1 MNNRKS
7 FWILLFT
14 CLFFFQGQAADKLY
28 YTDADRAIFDRYL
41 SEMIP
46 DKSLPTGE
54 LMVQTA
60 RFFLNAPY
68 VAATLE
74 KEPEGLVINLREM
87 DCMTLV
93 ENVVALTRTMQSAAP
108 SFDEFCKNLQTIRY
122 RNGEIHDYTDR
133 LHYTTDWIFENQ
145 RKGIV
150 KDVTQEIGGISLPVN
165 VSFMSTHPD
174 SYKPLKDHPER
185 VARIAAKE
193 KEINARP
200 YYYIPESE
208 IDRLAEGIKEGDIVC
223 FVTTIKG
230 LDISHVGV
238 VCRVGD
244 KLTFIHASTTQKKVI
259 VNEAPLQEYV
269 ESIKRNSGIMI
280 VRPQMHH

>member
-14 CLFFFQGQAADKLY
+14 CLVFFQGQAADKLY
-28 YTDADRAIFDRYL
+28 CTDADRAVFDRYL
-41 SEMIP
+41 SEMTP

-150 KDVTQEIGGISLPVN
+150 KDVTHEIGGISLPVD

-208 IDRLAEGIKEGDIVC
+208 IDQLAEGIKEGDIVC

-238 VCRVGD
+238 ICRVGD

>member
-1 MNNRKS
+1 MKT
-7 FWILLFT
+7 ILLFIFT
-14 CLFFFQGQAADKLY
+14 FSFFCGQAADKVY
-28 YTDADRAIFDRYL
+28 YTEADRAVFDRYL
-41 SEMIP
+41 STMLP

-54 LMVQTA
+54 LMVKTA
-60 RFFLNAPY
+60 RFFLGVPY

-93 ENVVALTRTMQSAAP
+93 ENTVALTRTLQSASP
-108 SFDEFCKNLQTIRY
+108 SFDMFCKTLQSLRY
-122 RNGEIHDYTDR
+122 RNGKIDDYTSR
-133 LHYTTDWIFENQ
+133 LHYTTDWIFENEQ
-145 RKGIV
+145 RGFL
-150 KDVTQEIGGISLPVN
+150 KDVTHGIGGVSLPVS

-174 SYKPLKDHPER
+174 SYKPLKENPSL
-185 VARIAAKE
+185 VAKIASKE
-193 KEINARP
+193 KEISARP

-208 IDRLAEGIKEGDIVC
+208 IDKLASGIKEGDIVC

-238 VCRVGD
+238 ICRVGE
-244 KLTFIHASTTQKKVI
+244 KLTFVHASTTQKKVI

-269 ESIKRNSGIMI
+269 EDIKRNSGIMV
-280 VRPQMHH
+280 VRPQANH

>member
-14 CLFFFQGQAADKLY
+14 CLVFFQGQAADKLY

-46 DKSLPTGE
+46 KKSLPTGE

-93 ENVVALTRTMQSAAP
+93 ENVVALTRTMQSAVP

-145 RKGIV
+145 QKGIV
-150 KDVTQEIGGISLPVN
+150 KDVTHEIGGISLPVD
-165 VSFMSTHPD
+165 VSFMSAHPD

-185 VARIAAKE
+185 VARIADKE

-269 ESIKRNSGIMI
+269 ESIKRNSGIMV

>member
-14 CLFFFQGQAADKLY
+14 CLVFFQGQAADKLY

-46 DKSLPTGE
+46 KKSLPTGE

-93 ENVVALTRTMQSAAP
+93 ENVVALTRTMQSAVP

-145 RKGIV
+145 QKGIV
-150 KDVTQEIGGISLPVN
+150 KDVTHEIGGISLPVD
-165 VSFMSTHPD
+165 VSFMSAHPD

-269 ESIKRNSGIMI
+269 ESIKRNSGIMV